1 MEFTD
6 EVLGGI
12 QSNGEDDASQNIEET
27 LSIVQEARNPGEG
40 LKVGGQGQF
49 VGGSLDLDEMD
60 TDIDIDDLE
69 ASGDFVCALE
79 C

>member
-1 MEFTD
+1 M
-6 EVLGGI
+6 
-12 QSNGEDDASQNIEET
+12 QSNGESDASQGIEEI

-40 LKVGGQGQF
+40 LIVGGQGQF
-49 VGGSLDLDEMD
+49 VGGSLDMDEMD
-60 TDIDIDDLE
+60 TDLDIDDLE